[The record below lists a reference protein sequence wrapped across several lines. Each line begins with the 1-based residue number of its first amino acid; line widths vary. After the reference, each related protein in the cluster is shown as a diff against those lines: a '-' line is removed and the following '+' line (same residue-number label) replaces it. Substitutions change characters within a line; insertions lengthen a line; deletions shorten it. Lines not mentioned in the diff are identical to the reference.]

1 MTKVSIIIPVYN
13 VEPYL
18 KRGLDSVINQTL
30 SDIEIICVDDCSTD
44 NSLQILREY
53 EQKDNR
59 IKVIAQEV
67 NKSQGVARNLGIE
80 IASGEYI
87 MFLDPDDW
95 YELDACE
102 KAYNQI
108 SKNNNDV
115 VFFNYNE
122 HYQDG
127 RVKTNPNYTKQLKPL
142 VGKTS
147 LNNQEDFIPHKSLSW
162 SKIYNTKFL
171 RDNDCK
177 YTETRQSQD
186 IPFSVQIVCFAKS
199 ISVLDEVLYN
209 YSIFDATKNKLRK
222 GILATRTKKCHENFE
237 NKKRAYDI
245 VVNCENSGNFL
256 KTFLIYYTRTLQ
268 LQSYDFFTKRDKSL
282 KEQAFNYMHQYFSE
296 IDADLIEQMKDDIYD
311 YSRFKR
317 FVECKTLRE
326 FEIKDFLAKICSTSH
341 NSTHKYFNFLGF
353 QLRVKKDKNA
363 KN

>member
-1 MTKVSIIIPVYN
+1 MTKVSVIIPVYN

-18 KRGLDSVINQTL
+18 KRGLDSVVNQTL

-53 EQKDNR
+53 EQKDSR

-115 VFFNYNE
+115 VFFNYYE

-127 RVKTNPNYTKQLKPL
+127 RIKTNPNYTKQIKQL
-142 VGKTS
+142 VGKSS
-147 LNNQEDFIPHKSLSW
+147 LNNQEDFIPHITFCWLR
-162 SKIYNTKFL
+162 IYNTFFLKNNECKFSP
-171 RDNDCK
+171 
-177 YTETRQSQD
+177 TRGAED
-186 IPFSVQIVCFAKS
+186 IPFAAKVIAYAKS
-199 ISVLDEVLYN
+199 VSILDENLYN
-209 YSIFDATKNKLRK
+209 YQIFALKSDSNRNKVVLSRLKNF
-222 GILATRTKKCHENFE
+222 HENFE

-245 VVNCENSGNFL
+245 VVGCENSGKFL
-256 KTFLIYYTRTLQ
+256 QTFLIYYIRTLQ
-268 LQSYDFFTKRDKSL
+268 LRSYDYVIKRDKSI
-282 KEQAFNYMHQYFSE
+282 KEQAFNYLHQYFSE
-296 IDADLIEQMKDDIYD
+296 IDSGLVEQMKDDIYD

-317 FVECKTLRE
+317 FIECKTLKE
-326 FEIKDFLAKICSTSH
+326 FAIKDFLAKIFSTS
-341 NSTHKYFNFLGF
+341 STSEHKLIQVLG
-353 QLRVKKDKNA
+353 LKLKRKK
-363 KN
+363 